1 MTTRRMFL
9 KYAALSIGA
18 FAVGPKLGAF
28 AADARPLIDGVA
40 DACRRLAPLGWRQML
55 MDATGG
61 ELDIAAPDLRGELGK
76 PLAHIDRTY
85 PGFGDFADA
94 GTRAIEPGSPDRSL
108 LYHAFAS
115 PSVAADRNNVELRGF
130 PTLAEIDAVENY
142 VYGVE
147 PPTLEALQARVDAMA
162 PALAGGEKRRELGLV
177 VYALQYRNTPMSVHG
192 RHAELCFARSG
203 IARIGT
209 IAPFYDARARNFAAL
224 DPSRPFDFRVVPR
237 RFAAYLAAQFKG
249 RAWFGPQ
256 DPLPGDDERQFWAP
270 IHKLFSG
277 PECIAGLNLQV
288 GLERGLR
295 NDELAQFHR
304 FLDLAGLENNWSGEV
319 LEEFPFTIKDAFIAS
334 MSRRPDFGEGVL
346 EPRPSPLA
354 MPAQYKGRLLT
365 FPVDGSYTSKPWNM
379 QLSSMQIL
387 PLTPPSPS
395 DEPRYMLDA
404 AQDTQRPA
412 PEYTNIRHRLLP
424 NGEIDD
430 LNDRP
435 DMNEIMSK
443 GGYQTLHYIDG
454 AGDGWIEPRCPQ
466 LEGVVDA
473 VMPAYCMVG
482 LPDFFPK
489 VTQRELMLWWRDKVP
504 KPIRNALWAIQPL
517 ALSQTRN
524 AANITLPAGFSL
536 EDTTITAIVSQPSEQ
551 DGPVQS
557 PNGPWTIEKAGM
569 PDGAIGLYDPGWE
582 TSQGIY
588 YRAPELP
595 LQKFLAGYGL
605 GSPFIEDAKLCA
617 ALGAYW
623 PGVSPDST
631 REYQPDKMIGGIV
644 YPYPSIAPLTD
655 EEIGS
660 APIKDGEFVP
670 RDGVHGPR
678 ETTVEG
684 RKVAFMSW
692 DGVRGPRAAMFRGRP
707 VAAYTDATRVDYID
721 LIGTMTAA
729 LTSRIDTEEYQARIL
744 AMEAV
749 YWGLGIHDPDFVS
762 KYDENEAVYKVLQ
775 AKAKWA
781 VLSFRAIAADDQ
793 GLAAAEQAT
802 GVKLPGPRRYYF
814 HVYRW
819 GELNHDPDDMR
830 IVFVDML
837 EQAFAYVYGNTVLI
851 RRDGGAWTVDQ
862 SMPT

>member
-1 MTTRRMFL
+1 MTTRRAFL

-18 FAVGPKLGAF
+18 VAVGPRFGAF
-28 AADARPLIDGVA
+28 AADARPLIDSVS

-55 MDATGG
+55 IDATGG
-61 ELDIAAPDLRGELGK
+61 ELDIAASDLRRELGK
-76 PLAHIDRTY
+76 PLARIDRTY
-85 PGFGDFADA
+85 PGFGDFANA
-94 GTRAIEPGSPDRSL
+94 ATRAIEPGRPDRSL

-115 PSVAADRNNVELRGF
+115 PTVVADRQGVELRGF

-142 VYGVE
+142 VYGAE
-147 PPTLEALQARVDAMA
+147 PPTMDALQRRV
-162 PALAGGEKRRELGLV
+162 GGRKLGLV
-177 VYALQYRNTPMSVHG
+177 VYALQYRNAPMSVHG

-203 IARIGT
+203 VARLGT
-209 IAPFYDARARNFAAL
+209 IEPLYDARARNFVGL
-224 DPSRPFDFRVVPR
+224 DPARPFDFRVVPR

-249 RAWFGPQ
+249 EGGFGPQ
-256 DPLPGDDERQFWAP
+256 DPLPGDDELQFWTP

-277 PECIAGLNLQV
+277 PECIASLNLQV

-304 FLDLAGLENNWSGEV
+304 FLDLAGLKNNWSGEV
-319 LEEFPFTIKDAFIAS
+319 LEQFPFTIKDEFIGS
-334 MSRRPDFGEGVL
+334 MSARRDFGDGVL
-346 EPRPSPLA
+346 EPRPSPLVT
-354 MPAQYKGRLLT
+354 PAQYKGRLLT

-379 QLSSMQIL
+379 QLSSMQVL

-404 AQDTQRPA
+404 SQNTQRPG
-412 PEYTNIRHRLLP
+412 PEYINIRHRLLP

-430 LNDRP
+430 LNFRP
-435 DMNEIMSK
+435 NMNEIMSE

-473 VMPAYCMVG
+473 IMPAYCMVG

-504 KPIRNALWAIQPL
+504 KPIRDALWAIQPL
-517 ALSQTRN
+517 ALSQTRI
-524 AANITLPAGFSL
+524 AGNITLPAGFSL
-536 EDTTITAIVSQPSEQ
+536 EDTTIAAIVSQPTEV
-551 DGPVQS
+551 DGAVQS

-588 YRAPELP
+588 YRARDLP

-623 PGVSPDST
+623 PGVAPDST
-631 REYQPDKMIGGIV
+631 RTFQPDKKIGGIV
-644 YPYPSIAPLTD
+644 YPYPTIAPLTD

-660 APIKDGEFVP
+660 APIEDGQFIP

-678 ETTVEG
+678 ETTVEE
-684 RKVAFMSW
+684 RRVAFMPW
-692 DGVRGPRAAMFRGRP
+692 DGVRGPRATIFRGRP

-721 LIGTMTAA
+721 LVGTMTAA

-749 YWGLGIHDPDFVS
+749 YWGLGIHDPDITP
-762 KYDENEAVYKVLQ
+762 VYKILQ
-775 AKAKWA
+775 AKAAWA
-781 VLSFRAIAADDQ
+781 VLSFRAVKANDS
-793 GLAAAEQAT
+793 GLVAAEDAT
-802 GVKLPGPRRYYF
+802 GVKLPGPRHYFF

-819 GELNHDPDDMR
+819 GELNHDPDHLG

-837 EQAFAYVYGNTVLI
+837 EQAFAYVSGNTVLLK
-851 RRDGGAWTVDQ
+851 REGGSWTVDQ

>member
-1 MTTRRMFL
+1 MTTRRTFL
-9 KYAALSIGA
+9 KYAALSIGVV
-18 FAVGPKLGAF
+18 AVGPKFSAF
-28 AADARPLIDGVA
+28 AGNARPLIDGVA

-61 ELDIAAPDLRGELGK
+61 ELDIAAPDLRRELGK
-76 PLAHIDRTY
+76 PLVHIDRAY
-85 PGFGDFADA
+85 PGFGDFVNAA
-94 GTRAIEPGSPDRSL
+94 TRAIEPGRPDRSM

-115 PSVAADRNNVELRGF
+115 PTVVADRKGVDLRGF
-130 PTLAEIDAVENY
+130 PTLAEIDALENY

-147 PPTLEALQARVDAMA
+147 PPTMDALQARVDAMR
-162 PALAGGEKRRELGLV
+162 PLLHDGEKRRRLGLV
-177 VYALQYRNTPMSVHG
+177 VYALQYRNAPMSVHG

-203 IARIGT
+203 VARLGT
-209 IAPFYDARARNFAAL
+209 LEPLYDARARNFAAL
-224 DPSRPFDFRVVPR
+224 DPTRPFEFRVVPR
-237 RFAAYLAAQFKG
+237 RFAAYLAADFKG
-249 RAWFGPQ
+249 RSGFGPQ
-256 DPLPGDDERQFWAP
+256 DPLPDDDKLQFWAP

-277 PECIAGLNLQV
+277 PECITGLNLQV

-319 LEEFPFTIKDAFIAS
+319 LEQFPFTIKDEFIGS
-334 MSRRPDFGEGVL
+334 MSERPDFGEGVL
-346 EPRPSPLA
+346 EPRPSPLVT
-354 MPAQYKGRLLT
+354 PAVYKGRLLT

-387 PLTPPSPS
+387 PGAEPGE
-395 DEPRYMLDA
+395 EPRYMLDA

-412 PEYTNIRHRLLP
+412 PEYINIRHRLLP

-430 LNDRP
+430 LNLRP

-443 GGYQTLHYIDG
+443 GGYQTLHYIDT

-466 LEGVVDA
+466 LDGVVDA
-473 VMPAYCMVG
+473 NLPAYCMVG

-489 VTQRELMLWWRDKVP
+489 VTQRELMVWWRDKVP
-504 KPIRNALWAIQPL
+504 KPIRDALWAIEPL
-517 ALSQTRN
+517 ALSQTRI
-524 AANITLPAGFSL
+524 AGDITLPAGFSL
-536 EDTTITAIVSQPSEQ
+536 EDTTITAIVSQPTEE

-557 PNGPWTIEKAGM
+557 PNGPWIIEKAGM
-569 PDGAIGLYDPGWE
+569 PDGAIGMYDPGWE

-588 YRAPELP
+588 YRARDLP

-623 PGVSPDST
+623 PGVAPDST
-631 REYQPDKMIGGIV
+631 REYQPDKMIGGVV
-644 YPYPSIAPLTD
+644 YPYPTIAPLTD
-655 EEIGS
+655 VEIGS
-660 APIKDGEFVP
+660 TPLEDGQFMP
-670 RDGVHGPR
+670 WDGVHGPR
-678 ETTVEG
+678 ATTIEG
-684 RKVAFMSW
+684 RQVAFMPW
-692 DGVRGPRAAMFRGRP
+692 DGVRGPRATTFRDRP

-721 LIGTMTAA
+721 MVGTMTAA
-729 LTSRIDTEEYQARIL
+729 LTSRIDTEEYLARIL

-749 YWGLGIHDPDFVS
+749 YWGLGIHDPDITP
-762 KYDENEAVYKVLQ
+762 AYKVLQ
-775 AKAKWA
+775 AKAGWA
-781 VLSFRAIAADDQ
+781 VLSFRAVTADDS
-793 GLAAAEQAT
+793 GLAEAERAT
-802 GVKLPGPRRYYF
+802 GIKLSGPRRYFF
-814 HVYRW
+814 HIYRW

-837 EQAFAYVYGNTVLI
+837 EQALAYVSGNTVLI
-851 RRDGGAWTVDQ
+851 KREKKPWRVDQ

>member
-1 MTTRRMFL
+1 MTTRRTFL
-9 KYAALSIGA
+9 KYAALSLGA
-18 FAVGPKLGAF
+18 FAAGPEFGAL

-55 MDATGG
+55 LDATGG
-61 ELDIAAPDLRGELGK
+61 ELDIAAADLRRELGK
-76 PLAHIDRTY
+76 PLAHIDRGY
-85 PGFGDFADA
+85 PGFGDFANSA
-94 GTRAIEPGSPDRSL
+94 TRAIEPGSPDRSL

-115 PSVAADRNNVELRGF
+115 PTVVADRNGVDLHGF

-162 PALAGGEKRRELGLV
+162 PSVERRKLGLV
-177 VYALQYRNTPMSVHG
+177 VYALQYRNAPLSVHG

-203 IARIGT
+203 ITRLGT
-209 IAPFYDARARNFAAL
+209 LEPFYDARARNFVAL
-224 DPSRPFDFRVVPR
+224 DPTRPFDFRVEPR
-237 RFAAYLAAQFKG
+237 RFAAYLAAQFAG
-249 RAWFGPQ
+249 RGRFGPQ
-256 DPLPGDDERQFWAP
+256 DPLPGDDELQFWAP
-270 IHKLFSG
+270 VHKLFSG

-295 NDELAQFHR
+295 NDDLAKFHR
-304 FLDLAGLENNWSGEV
+304 FLDDQGLANNWSGEA
-319 LEEFPFTIKDAFIAS
+319 LEEFPFTIKDEFIGS
-334 MSRRPDFGEGVL
+334 MSSRPDFGEGVL
-346 EPRPSPLA
+346 VPRPSPLVT
-354 MPAQYKGRLLT
+354 PAQYKGRLLT

-387 PLTPPSPS
+387 PMKPPDPTE
-395 DEPRYMLDA
+395 EPQYMLDA
-404 AQDTQRPA
+404 AQTTQRAA

-430 LNDRP
+430 LNLRP

-443 GGYQTLHYIDG
+443 GGYQTLHYTDG

-466 LEGVVDA
+466 LEGVVGA
-473 VMPAYCMVG
+473 IMPAYCMVG

-504 KPIRNALWAIQPL
+504 KPIRDALWAIEPL
-517 ALSQTRN
+517 ALSQTRI
-524 AANITLPAGFSL
+524 AANITLPASPAGFSL
-536 EDTTITAIVSQPSEQ
+536 ADTTITAIVSQPSDE

-569 PDGAIGLYDPGWE
+569 PDGSPGLFDPGWE

-588 YRAPELP
+588 YQAPSLP

-623 PGVSPDST
+623 PGVAPDST
-631 REYQPDKMIGGIV
+631 REYEPDKKIGGLV
-644 YPYPSIAPLTD
+644 YPYPTIAPLTD

-692 DGVRGPRAAMFRGRP
+692 DGVHGPRATMFQGRP
-707 VAAYTDATRVDYID
+707 VAAYADATRVDYID
-721 LIGTMTAA
+721 LVGTMTAA
-729 LTSRIDTEEYQARIL
+729 LTSRIDTEEYLARIL

-749 YWGLGIHDPDFVS
+749 YWGLGIHDPDITP
-762 KYDENEAVYKVLQ
+762 VYKVIQ
-775 AKAKWA
+775 AKAAWA
-781 VLSFRAIAADDQ
+781 VLSFRTVKSDDS
-793 GLAAAEQAT
+793 GLAVAERAT
-802 GVKLPGPRRYYF
+802 GVKLSGPRRYYF
-814 HVYRW
+814 HIYRW
-819 GELNHDPDDMR
+819 GELSHDPDDLR

-837 EQAFAYVYGNTVLI
+837 EQAFAYVSGNTVLL
-851 RRDGGAWTVDQ
+851 RRGDGSWTADQ